1 MGLTA
6 SKANKDGSI
15 STGGFKFVSIRGDPQ
30 YNHYFRML
38 ELGMSMEQVRL
49 LLERDGYKGNEMD
62 DPEAISH
69 LHGQD
74 PVARRKKAWA
84 RQRKKRSVQRGS
96 IAEALKAQKGKKTYA
111 VDHSRKAPTKSKHCK
126 RKGTK
131 KELSNARSNL

>member
-1 MGLTA
+1 MGMTA

-15 STGGFKFVSIRGDPQ
+15 TTGGFKFVSIRGDPQ

-74 PVARRKKAWA
+74 PVAEEKGLGATTEKAFGA
-84 RQRKKRSVQRGS
+84 TRFHCRSFEGAKR
-96 IAEALKAQKGKKTYA
+96 
-111 VDHSRKAPTKSKHCK
+111 
-126 RKGTK
+126 
-131 KELSNARSNL
+131 

>member
-15 STGGFKFVSIRGDPQ
+15 TTGGFKFVSIRGDPQ

-38 ELGMSMEQVRL
+38 ELGMTMEQVRL

-74 PVARRKKAWA
+74 PVAEEKGLGATTEKALGTT
-84 RQRKKRSVQRGS
+84 RFHCRSFEG
-96 IAEALKAQKGKKTYA
+96 AKGKKDLCGRPLPVKLPPNPSIA
-111 VDHSRKAPTKSKHCK
+111 KEKEQ
-126 RKGTK
+126 K
-131 KELSNARSNL
+131 KTF